1 MPAERLKERLLWA
14 SFVLAL
20 GWRAAS
26 PWLQRREVAAGKLE
40 ASAFYEFSAFAL
52 MGLGFLVAGWIAYRR
67 APTDAGWAFSMYAA
81 LSALHWGG
89 PLGTGATGWFVYFLL
104 SGVLGE
110 ALFLHFALIYP
121 EPTSAARGRWAWRLL
136 YGAVGLAALVTVAVL
151 VAGSALHPVGLVLN
165 HTLLPNLFAL
175 AAIVLL
181 IVRFARATPEQR
193 SATGLRIAFWAI
205 ALGTLPFLAVSIAE
219 AAGVALPGGSQPYNF
234 FFLLIPAGLC
244 AAVIRD
250 HRSRT

>member
-1 MPAERLKERLLWA
+1 MPAARPKERLLWA
-14 SFVLAL
+14 SFALAL
-20 GWRAAS
+20 LWRLSA

-40 ASAFYEFSAFAL
+40 LTAFYEFSAFAV
-52 MGLGFLVAGWIAYRR
+52 MGLGFLLAGWIAYRR

-121 EPTSAARGRWAWRLL
+121 EPAAASSGRWAWRLL
-136 YGAVGLAALVTVAVL
+136 YGAVGIAALVTVAVL
-151 VAGSALHPVGLVLN
+151 VVGSALHPVGLVLN

-175 AAIVLL
+175 AAIALLVL
-181 IVRFARATPEQR
+181 RFARATPEWR

-205 ALGTLPFLAVSIAE
+205 VLGTLPYLAVSVAE
-219 AAGVALPGGSQPYNF
+219 ATGATLPGGSQLYNF

-250 HRSRT
+250 HRNRP